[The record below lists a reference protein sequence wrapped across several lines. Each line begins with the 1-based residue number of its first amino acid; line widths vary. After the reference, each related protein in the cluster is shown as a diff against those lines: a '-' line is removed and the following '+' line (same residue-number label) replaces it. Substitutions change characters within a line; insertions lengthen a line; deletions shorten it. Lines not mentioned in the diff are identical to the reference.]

1 MFHGTVFSL
10 LPAVIAIVL
19 ALITKEVYL
28 SLFAGIFVGAFL
40 SVGFHPVA
48 AFNLIVVDGL
58 SAAVSSLAGN
68 TCFLIILG
76 SLVVLVNMSGG
87 SVAFGR
93 WAGKKV

>member
-19 ALITKEVYL
+19 ALITKEVYS

-58 SAAVSSLAGN
+58 SAAVYRRRFYPERCSRPGSGSSPDPDHSD
-68 TCFLIILG
+68 CPE
-76 SLVVLVNMSGG
+76 
-87 SVAFGR
+87 
-93 WAGKKV
+93 KKI